1 MQPYQ
6 IFSAVVA
13 LIFFIVVFLLIR
25 RDSIL
30 IGAAFRW
37 FVIAIVALIL
47 GFFPNLAD
55 ILALYVGISYPPILP
70 IIITCLL
77 LLVKALLADIQL
89 SRLKLRQDRMTQKLA
104 ILELE
109 FDTIKKSLIIDK

>member
-6 IFSAVVA
+6 IFSASVA
-13 LIFFIVVFLLIR
+13 LIFFIVVFILIR

-37 FVIAIVALIL
+37 FVIALMTLIL
-47 GFFPNLAD
+47 GFYPNLAD
-55 ILALYVGISYPPILP
+55 LIAQYIGISYAPILP
-70 IIITCLL
+70 ITITCLL
-77 LLVKALLADIQL
+77 LLIKALLADIQI
-89 SRLKLRQDRMTQKLA
+89 SKLKLRQNRITQKLA

-109 FDTIKKSLIIDK
+109 MKDLQEKTEDK